1 MLVDPATTQ
10 AAIQVLNPA
19 VQWVIGAS
27 AGVVG
32 TCQAVSFFLKLRNG
46 NGKTNGK
53 PKCKDAPENVECRMS
68 ISGIAEDQ
76 KGVNKFINDTN
87 LVWEKHNT
95 LFRDLLKETRKSNQ
109 LLGAIAGNG
118 KSKG

>member
-68 ISGIAEDQ
+68 ISGIAEGQ
-76 KGVNKFINDTN
+76 KGVNKFINDTK
-87 LVWEKHNT
+87 LVWEKQNT
-95 LFRDLLKETRKSNQ
+95 ISRDLLKETRLSNK
-109 LLGAIAGNG
+109 LLGTIAGNG